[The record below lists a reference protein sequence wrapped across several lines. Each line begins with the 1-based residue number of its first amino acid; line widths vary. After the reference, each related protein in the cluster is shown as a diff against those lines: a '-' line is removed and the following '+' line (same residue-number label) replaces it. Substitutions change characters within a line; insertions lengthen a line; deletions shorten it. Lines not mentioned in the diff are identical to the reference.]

1 MDEINI
7 GPKRDLRWPS
17 RRWAAAAAAT
27 GLIAAAVTLF
37 VTSGGGR
44 HTPRPPGAP
53 AVAAAPSPAAAP
65 GTLLLTCDSANW
77 GQLPSDWRAH
87 SLRAGPLWFVSYDHP
102 PGYVRLGGLHGPWRT
117 AGRRDELGGGV
128 MIVEV
133 TDGSTAVMKPA
144 AAARPYFR
152 FLDGFHSGGG
162 NPLPHGDAGFTFSS
176 CPRGPM
182 ALS

>member
-1 MDEINI
+1 
-7 GPKRDLRWPS
+7 
-17 RRWAAAAAAT
+17 
-27 GLIAAAVTLF
+27 
-37 VTSGGGR
+37 
-44 HTPRPPGAP
+44 
-53 AVAAAPSPAAAP
+53 
-65 GTLLLTCDSANW
+65 
-77 GQLPSDWRAH
+77 
-87 SLRAGPLWFVSYDHP
+87 LWFVSYDHP

-176 CPRGPM
+176 CPRGQQGPNGHVTDFYLGFTIQAGRVAPVDLRTAASSRPIRLIFM
-182 ALS
+182 SPNSNGAG